1 MVEEIKAGN
10 VSTLIVKDLSRI
22 GRDYLKVGFY
32 TEVLFQE
39 SGVRFIAVNN
49 GVDSEKGVENDF
61 TPFINIMNECV
72 RNANHAINV
81 TIIS

>member
-1 MVEEIKAGN
+1 MVVEIKAGN
-10 VSTLIVKDLSRI
+10 VSTVIVKDLSRI
-22 GRDYLKVGFY
+22 GRNYLKVGFY

-61 TPFINIMNECV
+61 TPFINIMNEWY
-72 RNANHAINV
+72 AMPIMQ
-81 TIIS
+81 